1 MTRKMIV
8 NTIGFLLFALVPAI
22 ASATGETFLV
32 NLMTRFLIY
41 AIAAVSLD
49 LILGYGAMVSF
60 GHAAF
65 FGLGGYVIGIVGFH
79 MSQGDTL
86 FGWSGSE
93 AALVMWPLAVAA
105 AALAGLVVGFL
116 SLRTSGVQFIMITLA
131 FGQMLYFILVGL
143 MVYGGDDGLSID
155 ARNTLPGLDMNHP
168 ATFYYVCLALL
179 TAWVLACRRIVDSPF
194 GMALQSI
201 RQNPRRSVGL
211 AFQPA
216 AAKVVYQPLGVVGVI
231 VPWNYP
237 LYLAFGPL
245 IGALAA
251 GNRVMIKMSES
262 TPATSQLVKELL
274 ARIFPED
281 MVAVVLGEA
290 EVGQAFSRLP
300 FDHLLFTGA
309 TSIGKHVMRAA
320 AENLVPVTLELGGK
334 SPAIVSADVPLAD
347 AAERIAFGK
356 TMNAGQ
362 TCVAPDY
369 VLVPIERLEGFVS
382 AYREAV
388 LRLYPRLADNPD
400 YSAII
405 NARQLKRL
413 QDYLDDARA
422 KGARVMPLFDA
433 PQQRRMPHCLLL
445 EVKEQMRV
453 MQEEIFGPLLPIV
466 PYGELDEALAYVN
479 ARPRPL
485 ALYYFGYDRGEQQRV
500 LEGTHSGGVCLND
513 TLLHVAQDD
522 LPFGG
527 IGPSGMGHYHGHEGF
542 LTFSKA
548 RAVFAKQRFNAA
560 RLIYPPYGKWWQK
573 LIYALFIR

>member
-1 MTRKMIV
+1 MVADVAYLQQNQQQIEALEP
-8 NTIGFLLFALVPAI
+8 LLAAQRAAYRANPMPSAEQRRAWLKALR
-22 ASATGETFLV
+22 E
-32 NLMTRFLIY
+32 
-41 AIAAVSLD
+41 
-49 LILGYGAMVSF
+49 LILGEKQALIEAVSRDF
-60 GHAAF
+60 SNRAAEETLLAEIMPSLH
-65 FGLGGYVIGIVGFH
+65 GIDYASKRLGKW
-79 MSQGDTL
+79 MKPS
-86 FGWSGSE
+86 
-93 AALVMWPLAVAA
+93 
-105 AALAGLVVGFL
+105 
-116 SLRTSGVQFIMITLA
+116 
-131 FGQMLYFILVGL
+131 
-143 MVYGGDDGLSID
+143 
-155 ARNTLPGLDMNHP
+155 
-168 ATFYYVCLALL
+168 
-179 TAWVLACRRIVDSPF
+179 
-194 GMALQSI
+194 
-201 RQNPRRSVGL
+201 RRSVGL

-262 TPATSQLVKELL
+262 TPATSQLVKDLL
-274 ARIFPED
+274 ARVFPED

-369 VLVPIERLEGFVS
+369 VLVPQDRLEGFVA
-382 AYREAV
+382 AYRAAV
-388 LRLYPRLADNPD
+388 QRFYPKLENNPD
-400 YSAII
+400 YTAII
-405 NARQLKRL
+405 NERQLGRL
-413 QDYLDDARA
+413 KGYIADAEA
-422 KGARVMPLFDA
+422 KGAQLVPLFPGD
-433 PQQRRMPHCLLL
+433 QGRRLAHSLVLNVSDEMKL
-445 EVKEQMRV
+445 

-466 PYGELDEALAYVN
+466 PYQRLDEAFAYIN
-479 ARPRPL
+479 DRPRPL
-485 ALYYFGYDRGEQQRV
+485 ALYYFGYDKGEQQRV
-500 LEGTHSGGVCLND
+500 LHETHSGGVCLND

-522 LPFGG
+522 MPFGG
-527 IGPSGMGHYHGHEGF
+527 VGPSGMGHYHGHEGF

-548 RAVFAKQRFNAA
+548 KGVLIKQRFNAA
-560 RLIYPPYGKWWQK
+560 RLIYPPYGTAIQK
-573 LIYALFIR
+573 LIQKLFIR